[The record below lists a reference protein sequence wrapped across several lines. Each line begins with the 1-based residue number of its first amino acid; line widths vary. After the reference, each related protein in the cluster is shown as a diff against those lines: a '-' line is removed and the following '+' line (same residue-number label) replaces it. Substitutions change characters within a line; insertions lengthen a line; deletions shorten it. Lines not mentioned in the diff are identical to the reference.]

1 MRVVGLFEGI
11 GGFALA
17 ARWMG
22 WTPVQFV
29 EIDGYCQEILR
40 KNFSGVPIHDDIR
53 TYNGTSLRGT
63 VNLITGGF
71 PCQPFSYS
79 GLQQGAKDY
88 RYLWPE
94 MFRVVREVRPNY
106 VVAENV
112 HGLLNWSKGLVF
124 ERVQADLESEG
135 YQVLAVVLPACG
147 VDAPHQRDRVW
158 FVANLDHKL
167 SALSVQQRGQE
178 TTGNI
183 NISRLSS
190 AWFDSN
196 SERQRRQE
204 QWETRAFKSNPTLP
218 NLGRGNKSRMGG
230 GVYGVPNRVDRI
242 KGLGNAIVPQVA
254 YEIFKA
260 IEKVNNTSNVEL

>member
-1 MRVVGLFEGI
+1 MRKRHASLFSGI
-11 GGFALA
+11 GGFDLA
-17 ARWMG
+17 ASWMG
-22 WTPVQFV
+22 WDNVFQV
-29 EIDGYCQEILR
+29 ENNSWALKVLE
-40 KNFSGVPIHDDIR
+40 KNFAQTKRYGDIKQF
-53 TYNGTSLRGT
+53 NGTPYRGSIN
-63 VNLITGGF
+63 VLSGGF

-79 GLQQGAKDY
+79 GLQQGAEDY

-94 MFRVVREVRPNY
+94 MFRVVGEIRPNF

-112 HGLLNWSKGLVF
+112 HGLLNWSQGLVF

-135 YQVLAVVLPACG
+135 YQVLPIILPACG
-147 VDAPHQRDRVW
+147 VNAPHQRDRIW
-158 FVANLDHKL
+158 FIAYLDHEL
-167 SALSVQQRGQE
+167 STISIQQRGQE
-178 TTGNI
+178 KAGNI
-183 NISRLSS
+183 NTSRLSS

-196 SERQRRQE
+196 SERQRCQE

-218 NLGRGNKSRMGG
+218 NLGRGNKSRVGG

-260 IEKVNNTSNVEL
+260 IEKL

>member
-1 MRVVGLFEGI
+1 MRKRHGSLFSGI
-11 GGFALA
+11 GGFDLA

-22 WTPVQFV
+22 WENVFQV
-29 EIDGYCQEILR
+29 EKDCWALKVLE
-40 KNFSGVPIHDDIR
+40 KNFQQTKRYADIR
-53 TYNGTSLRGT
+53 EFNGLPYRGT
-63 VNLITGGF
+63 INALSGGF

-79 GLQQGAKDY
+79 GLQQGTEDY

-94 MFRVVREVRPNY
+94 MLRVIGEVLPNF

-124 ERVQADLESEG
+124 ERVQADLESKG
-135 YQVLAVVLPACG
+135 YEVFPIVLPACG
-147 VDAPHQRDRVW
+147 VNAPHQRDRIW
-158 FVANLDHKL
+158 FVAHLNHEL
-167 SALSVQQRGQE
+167 STVSIQQRRQE
-178 TTGNI
+178 TAGNI
-183 NISRLSS
+183 NTGRISS
-190 AWFDSN
+190 AWFDSHF
-196 SERQRRQE
+196 ERERCQE

-254 YEIFKA
+254 FEIFKA
-260 IEKVNNTSNVEL
+260 IEATA